1 MYQKM
6 YTTLFNAITD
16 ALDLMECK
24 DYAAAR
30 LRLLFAQRDAEEIYI
45 SEDGQPPLEIC
56 PPDHQPKDS
65 FSPLDK
71 PFPR

>member
-16 ALDLMECK
+16 ALYLMECK

-30 LRLLFAQRDAEEIYI
+30 LRLLFAQREAEEIYI
-45 SEDGQPPLEIC
+45 SEDGQPPLVIC
-56 PPDHQPKDS
+56 PTRCPPKNDA
-65 FSPLDK
+65 D
-71 PFPR
+71 